1 LAALRSQRR
10 CAWRPR
16 GPGGRPIKTR
26 WEDSQPCCSRAADFV
41 LPLSSLSFFDEALGT
56 SFPNGGEPIAQAEPS
71 TLVKLNGGT
80 TLGIYSMRGKESA
93 HAEAE
98 ISGEFGGAQLQGT
111 RSVTRKTQLTSRAH
125 ESEFGQ
131 TWLRL
136 AGGDRLSVGVRRER
150 GALVGWFEGELG
162 RLRINRPSARFS
174 LLFFFSIFFSISSL
188 KYLNQIQF
196 PFQISNSLQIQVST
210 FPNFHH
216 IPNENITYIIYFNI
230 IFLITHLF
238 MG

>member
-1 LAALRSQRR
+1 
-10 CAWRPR
+10 
-16 GPGGRPIKTR
+16 
-26 WEDSQPCCSRAADFV
+26 V
-41 LPLSSLSFFDEALGT
+41 
-56 SFPNGGEPIAQAEPS
+56 
-71 TLVKLNGGT
+71 
-80 TLGIYSMRGKESA
+80 
-93 HAEAE
+93 
-98 ISGEFGGAQLQGT
+98 
-111 RSVTRKTQLTSRAH
+111 
-125 ESEFGQ
+125 
-131 TWLRL
+131 
-136 AGGDRLSVGVRRER
+136 GGDRLSVGVRRER
-150 GALVGWFEGELG
+150 GALVAWFEGELG

-196 PFQISNSLQIQVST
+196 PFQISNSLQIQVSK

>member
-1 LAALRSQRR
+1 
-10 CAWRPR
+10 
-16 GPGGRPIKTR
+16 
-26 WEDSQPCCSRAADFV
+26 
-41 LPLSSLSFFDEALGT
+41 
-56 SFPNGGEPIAQAEPS
+56 
-71 TLVKLNGGT
+71 LNGGT
-80 TLGIYSMRGKESA
+80 TLGIYSTRGKESA
-93 HAEAE
+93 HVEAE
-98 ISGEFGGAQLQGT
+98 ILGEFGGAQLRGT
-111 RSVTRKTQLTSRAH
+111 RSVTKKTQLTSRAH

-238 MG
+238 IG